1 MTMKERSM
9 AMKARG
15 AKEKGISRREF
26 IKSTA
31 AVAAVATVG
40 SLGFPNILRGAAPEI
55 LIGHIHPLSG
65 PLAFDGQEMK
75 KAVMWG
81 IREINDAGGIKS
93 LGGAKLKL
101 IDADSEGKPEKS
113 ISEVE
118 RLDRAG
124 VVAITGC
131 YQSAVAIV
139 ATQISEKVGIPFVVG
154 VASANEITARGFK
167 FTFRVQPPSVTFSE
181 NTLKYLAAI
190 AESAGVNV
198 KTIAYLH
205 ENTQFGTTLADDV
218 EKMAPQYGMNVISRV
233 SYSTK
238 AADYSTEVGKI
249 KAAGADLIFT
259 SGYFGDGVR
268 VVRTLNDLRVK
279 AKAIVGVA
287 SGGLSHPKF
296 VAELGDM
303 TEGVMDCNYFYN
315 PRSARAKK
323 TLDGFKAAFG
333 GDMSPS
339 MVFGYQTVPV
349 IADAI
354 ERAKSTNRE
363 AIRKALTETN
373 FTNHILP
380 QGPIVFG
387 ADGQNKNASAVLMQV
402 TNKNIE
408 VVWPKDYATGKVVFP
423 RQG

>member
-1 MTMKERSM
+1 MATKQKRVKGKAKGMT
-9 AMKARG
+9 
-15 AKEKGISRREF
+15 RREF
-26 IKSTA
+26 IKGTA
-31 AVAAVATVG
+31 TMAVASTVC
-40 SLGFPNILRGAAPEI
+40 SFGFPAILRAAAPEI

-75 KAVMWG
+75 NAVVWG
-81 IREINDAGGIKS
+81 IKEINDAGGIKS
-93 LGGAKLKL
+93 MGGAKLKL

-139 ATQISEKVGIPFVVG
+139 ATQASEKAGIPFVIG

-167 FTFRVQPPSVTFSE
+167 YTFRVQPPSMTFSE
-181 NTLKYLAAI
+181 NALKFM
-190 AESAGVNV
+190 AEITKTTGVSA

-218 EKMAPQYGMNVISRV
+218 EKFASKYGMNVVSRV

-238 AADYSTEVGKI
+238 AADYSTEIGKI
-249 KAAGADLIFT
+249 KSAGADLIFT

-268 VVRTLNDLRVK
+268 VVQTLNNLRVK
-279 AKAIVGVA
+279 AKGIIGVA
-287 SGGLSHPKF
+287 SGGLSHKKF
-296 VAELGDM
+296 VAELGDI

-323 TLDGFKAAFG
+323 TVEGFKAAFG
-333 GDMSPS
+333 SDMSPS
-339 MVFGYQTVPV
+339 MVYGYQPIPV
-349 IADAI
+349 IADAL

-380 QGPIVFG
+380 QGPIAFD
-387 ADGQNKNASAVLMQV
+387 ATGQNKNASAVLMQV
-402 TNKNIE
+402 ANKNIE
-408 VVWPKDYATGKVVFP
+408 VVWPSDYAMGKVIFP
-423 RQG
+423 LQG

>member
-1 MTMKERSM
+1 M
-9 AMKARG
+9 AMKQ
-15 AKEKGISRREF
+15 KGIKGKAKGMTRREF
-26 IKSTA
+26 IKGTA
-31 AVAAVATVG
+31 TVAAAATVG
-40 SLGFPNILRGAAPEI
+40 SLGFPTILGAAAPEI

-75 KAVMWG
+75 NAVAWG
-81 IREINDAGGIKS
+81 VKEVNDAGGIKS

-131 YQSAVAIV
+131 YQSAVTIV
-139 ATQISEKVGIPFVVG
+139 ATQSSEKVGIPFVVG

-167 FTFRVQPPSVTFSE
+167 YTFRVQPPSRTFSE
-181 NTLKYLAAI
+181 NALKFLSEI
-190 AESAGVNV
+190 AKSTGVDA

-218 EKMAPQYGMNVISRV
+218 EKLMAQYGMKVISRV

-259 SGYFGDGVR
+259 TGYFGDGVR
-268 VVRTLNDLRVK
+268 VVRTLNNLRVK

-287 SGGLSHPKF
+287 SGGLSHKKF

-303 TEGVMDCNYFYN
+303 TESVMDCNYFYN
-315 PRSARAKK
+315 PRSERAKK
-323 TLDGFKAAFG
+323 TLEGFKAAFG

-339 MVFGYQTVPV
+339 MVYGYQPVSV

-363 AIRKALTETN
+363 AIRKALTEAN
-373 FTNHILP
+373 FANHILP
-380 QGPIVFG
+380 QAPIVFD
-387 ADGQNKNASAVLMQV
+387 ATGQNKNASAVLMQV
-402 TNKNIE
+402 ANKNIQ
-408 VVWPKDYATGKVVFP
+408 VVWPTEYAMGKVLFP
-423 RQG
+423 RKG